1 MDYLVYVSHDAE
13 NLQFYLWLQD
23 YTKRFYAAPRPE
35 QVLSPPWFDAE
46 AAAAQPSS
54 YNATT
59 TGTSTTD
66 GDKPPPRTGDKSRVV
81 DLAEYEMK
89 YEIAVAAAAAAAAAT
104 AGEGDHHHHQH
115 PPLSPVLSVQGYEK
129 YGSGFDNKS
138 VLSGINSTRTI
149 ADSVDDANTQM
160 GLRWQSCKSSLPHSK
175 ILSLIFNSQSPPLTP
190 PSFPLV
196 CKQSL
201 TFGLPPPLPPRAN
214 EKTVTIQPF
223 RSEINRVIS
232 HYLAP
237 TSPRELNISHR
248 TRSAVLHALQHTT
261 HPSALTLVKEMVEA
275 ALRGQ
280 SHPNFIRWSICNGNK
295 PRVLFVR
302 NSGILHV
309 LAAVILG
316 TLLVLS
322 SASRWWRV
330 LCFPLFFVGI
340 GIGIAA
346 YKGLC
351 VIIHKSHSRA
361 LRPWEQFGDVETGGR
376 GGGTSDNLNDDST
389 SIYISHHDIH
399 ADEEAAAFG
408 HSHNHNHNNNNKN
421 DIIINN
427 NNNNSVS
434 STDDVYSLSQ
444 RSKKAISL
452 DTFGTSNSYGHESWV
467 DRYRKQTLFK
477 KIFAKQIWV
486 QDQTVRLIQD
496 RIVLQSYVWSL
507 ICSVPLTALFLALP
521 VAGII

>member
-1 MDYLVYVSHDAE
+1 
-13 NLQFYLWLQD
+13 
-23 YTKRFYAAPRPE
+23 
-35 QVLSPPWFDAE
+35 
-46 AAAAQPSS
+46 
-54 YNATT
+54 
-59 TGTSTTD
+59 
-66 GDKPPPRTGDKSRVV
+66 
-81 DLAEYEMK
+81 
-89 YEIAVAAAAAAAAAT
+89 
-104 AGEGDHHHHQH
+104 
-115 PPLSPVLSVQGYEK
+115 
-129 YGSGFDNKS
+129 
-138 VLSGINSTRTI
+138 
-149 ADSVDDANTQM
+149 
-160 GLRWQSCKSSLPHSK
+160 
-175 ILSLIFNSQSPPLTP
+175 
-190 PSFPLV
+190 
-196 CKQSL
+196 
-201 TFGLPPPLPPRAN
+201 
-214 EKTVTIQPF
+214 
-223 RSEINRVIS
+223 
-232 HYLAP
+232 
-237 TSPRELNISHR
+237 
-248 TRSAVLHALQHTT
+248 
-261 HPSALTLVKEMVEA
+261 MVEA

-340 GIGIAA
+340 GIGVAA

-376 GGGTSDNLNDDST
+376 GQGEGGTLDNLNDDRT
-389 SIYISHHDIH
+389 SIYISHNIH
-399 ADEEAAAFG
+399 ADEEAAFG
-408 HSHNHNHNNNNKN
+408 HGHNNKN
-421 DIIINN
+421 DINTTS
-427 NNNNSVS
+427 NNNSAS

-467 DRYRKQTLFK
+467 DRYRKQSLLK

-496 RIVLQSYVWSL
+496 RIVLQSHAWSL
-507 ICSVPLTALFLALP
+507 IFSLPLTALFLALP

>member
-1 MDYLVYVSHDAE
+1 MA
-13 NLQFYLWLQD
+13 
-23 YTKRFYAAPRPE
+23 
-35 QVLSPPWFDAE
+35 SPPPA
-46 AAAAQPSS
+46 
-54 YNATT
+54 
-59 TGTSTTD
+59 
-66 GDKPPPRTGDKSRVV
+66 
-81 DLAEYEMK
+81 
-89 YEIAVAAAAAAAAAT
+89 
-104 AGEGDHHHHQH
+104 
-115 PPLSPVLSVQGYEK
+115 
-129 YGSGFDNKS
+129 NK
-138 VLSGINSTRTI
+138 
-149 ADSVDDANTQM
+149 
-160 GLRWQSCKSSLPHSK
+160 
-175 ILSLIFNSQSPPLTP
+175 
-190 PSFPLV
+190 
-196 CKQSL
+196 
-201 TFGLPPPLPPRAN
+201 
-214 EKTVTIQPF
+214 KTVTIQPF

-237 TSPRELNISHR
+237 ASPRELNISHR

-261 HPSALTLVKEMVEA
+261 HPTALTLVKDIVEA

-309 LAAVILG
+309 VAAVILG

-346 YKGLC
+346 HKGLC
-351 VIIHKSHSRA
+351 VIIHKSHCRA
-361 LRPWEQFGDVETGGR
+361 LRPWEQFGDVETGGER
-376 GGGTSDNLNDDST
+376 GGGATSENLNDDST
-389 SIYISHHDIH
+389 SIYISHNIH
-399 ADEEAAAFG
+399 ADEEAAFG
-408 HSHNHNHNNNNKN
+408 HSHIHNNKN
-421 DIIINN
+421 DINN
-427 NNNNSVS
+427 NNNV

-452 DTFGTSNSYGHESWV
+452 DTFGTSNSYGHELWV
-467 DRYRKQTLFK
+467 DRYRKQGLLK
-477 KIFAKQIWV
+477 RIFAKQIWV

-496 RIVLQSYVWSL
+496 RIVLHSHAWSL

>member
-1 MDYLVYVSHDAE
+1 
-13 NLQFYLWLQD
+13 
-23 YTKRFYAAPRPE
+23 
-35 QVLSPPWFDAE
+35 
-46 AAAAQPSS
+46 
-54 YNATT
+54 
-59 TGTSTTD
+59 
-66 GDKPPPRTGDKSRVV
+66 
-81 DLAEYEMK
+81 
-89 YEIAVAAAAAAAAAT
+89 
-104 AGEGDHHHHQH
+104 
-115 PPLSPVLSVQGYEK
+115 
-129 YGSGFDNKS
+129 
-138 VLSGINSTRTI
+138 
-149 ADSVDDANTQM
+149 
-160 GLRWQSCKSSLPHSK
+160 
-175 ILSLIFNSQSPPLTP
+175 
-190 PSFPLV
+190 
-196 CKQSL
+196 
-201 TFGLPPPLPPRAN
+201 
-214 EKTVTIQPF
+214 
-223 RSEINRVIS
+223 
-232 HYLAP
+232 
-237 TSPRELNISHR
+237 
-248 TRSAVLHALQHTT
+248 
-261 HPSALTLVKEMVEA
+261 MVET

-376 GGGTSDNLNDDST
+376 GGVGGGGGTTDNLNDDST
-389 SIYISHHDIH
+389 SIYINHDIH
-399 ADEEAAAFG
+399 ADEEAAFG
-408 HSHNHNHNNNNKN
+408 HSHNHNHNNKN
-421 DIIINN
+421 DINN
-427 NNNNSVS
+427 INNSVS

-467 DRYRKQTLFK
+467 DRYRKQGLFK

-496 RIVLQSYVWSL
+496 RIVLQSHVWSL

>member
-1 MDYLVYVSHDAE
+1 
-13 NLQFYLWLQD
+13 
-23 YTKRFYAAPRPE
+23 
-35 QVLSPPWFDAE
+35 
-46 AAAAQPSS
+46 
-54 YNATT
+54 
-59 TGTSTTD
+59 
-66 GDKPPPRTGDKSRVV
+66 
-81 DLAEYEMK
+81 
-89 YEIAVAAAAAAAAAT
+89 
-104 AGEGDHHHHQH
+104 
-115 PPLSPVLSVQGYEK
+115 
-129 YGSGFDNKS
+129 
-138 VLSGINSTRTI
+138 
-149 ADSVDDANTQM
+149 
-160 GLRWQSCKSSLPHSK
+160 
-175 ILSLIFNSQSPPLTP
+175 
-190 PSFPLV
+190 
-196 CKQSL
+196 
-201 TFGLPPPLPPRAN
+201 
-214 EKTVTIQPF
+214 
-223 RSEINRVIS
+223 
-232 HYLAP
+232 
-237 TSPRELNISHR
+237 
-248 TRSAVLHALQHTT
+248 
-261 HPSALTLVKEMVEA
+261 MVEA

-376 GGGTSDNLNDDST
+376 GGGGGGGGTSDNLNDDST
-389 SIYISHHDIH
+389 SIYISHDIH
-399 ADEEAAAFG
+399 ADEEAAFG
-408 HSHNHNHNNNNKN
+408 HNHNNNNHNHNNKN
-421 DIIINN
+421 DINI
-427 NNNNSVS
+427 NSV

-467 DRYRKQTLFK
+467 DRYRKQGLFK
-477 KIFAKQIWV
+477 KIFAKKIWV

-496 RIVLQSYVWSL
+496 RIVLQSHAWSL

-521 VAGII
+521 VAGIIW

>member
-1 MDYLVYVSHDAE
+1 
-13 NLQFYLWLQD
+13 
-23 YTKRFYAAPRPE
+23 
-35 QVLSPPWFDAE
+35 
-46 AAAAQPSS
+46 
-54 YNATT
+54 
-59 TGTSTTD
+59 
-66 GDKPPPRTGDKSRVV
+66 
-81 DLAEYEMK
+81 
-89 YEIAVAAAAAAAAAT
+89 
-104 AGEGDHHHHQH
+104 
-115 PPLSPVLSVQGYEK
+115 
-129 YGSGFDNKS
+129 
-138 VLSGINSTRTI
+138 
-149 ADSVDDANTQM
+149 
-160 GLRWQSCKSSLPHSK
+160 
-175 ILSLIFNSQSPPLTP
+175 
-190 PSFPLV
+190 
-196 CKQSL
+196 
-201 TFGLPPPLPPRAN
+201 
-214 EKTVTIQPF
+214 
-223 RSEINRVIS
+223 
-232 HYLAP
+232 
-237 TSPRELNISHR
+237 
-248 TRSAVLHALQHTT
+248 
-261 HPSALTLVKEMVEA
+261 MVEA

-361 LRPWEQFGDVETGGR
+361 LRPWEQFEDVEAGGRGVGGGGGGRGGGR
-376 GGGTSDNLNDDST
+376 GGGTLDNLNDDST
-389 SIYISHHDIH
+389 SIYISHDIN
-399 ADEEAAAFG
+399 ADEEATFG
-408 HSHNHNHNNNNKN
+408 HTHHNHSHNNKNNNN
-421 DIIINN
+421 
-427 NNNNSVS
+427 V

-452 DTFGTSNSYGHESWV
+452 DTFGTSNSYGHELWV
-467 DRYRKQTLFK
+467 DRYRKQGLWK

-496 RIVLQSYVWSL
+496 RIVLQSHAWSL